1 MLNTL
6 YFLEKVEQIMLTN
19 LRYSS
24 FYVKL
29 KKKIIKLR
37 NSNLLMQS
45 SRTIKRTENPQQ
57 AYSGFTYNLVLK
69 CPLSLKL

>member
-24 FYVKL
+24 FYVKF
-29 KKKIIKLR
+29 KKKDNKI
-37 NSNLLMQS
+37 
-45 SRTIKRTENPQQ
+45 TELKPSH
-57 AYSGFTYNLVLK
+57 AVLTND
-69 CPLSLKL
+69 